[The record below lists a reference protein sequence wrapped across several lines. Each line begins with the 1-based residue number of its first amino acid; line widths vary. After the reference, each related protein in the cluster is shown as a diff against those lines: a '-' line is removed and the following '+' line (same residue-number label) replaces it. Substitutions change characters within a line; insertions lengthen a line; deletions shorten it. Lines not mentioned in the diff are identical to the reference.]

1 MTVRNGRARA
11 GGFLKDFS
19 DFLMQGDVMDLA
31 VAVVIGAAFGKI
43 VTSLI
48 EDIITPAILNPA
60 IKAAKVE
67 ELSKLAYNGIKY
79 GSFVAAVINFIVI
92 AFVIFMLVRSFEKA
106 RKKIQRQQAMAEEA
120 QIDPA
125 TEANE
130 RLISSLDR
138 LNQTLRERG

>member
-1 MTVRNGRARA
+1 
-11 GGFLKDFS
+11 
-19 DFLMQGDVMDLA
+19 MDLA